1 MKSRQLLRW
10 MLTAL
15 LLLVAILPV
24 EAQGGRAVR
33 DRYSRTDTYGDVVE
47 IRLRE
52 PGTLEEK
59 MTPEMK
65 GSRAPAA
72 RRRSHGLQ
80 GF

>member
-1 MKSRQLLRW
+1 

-47 IRLRE
+47 IRVR
-52 PGTLEEK
+52 
-59 MTPEMK
+59 
-65 GSRAPAA
+65 
-72 RRRSHGLQ
+72 
-80 GF
+80 